1 MLELQQSP
9 LEETIMKL
17 RLAPAG
23 LATQL
28 HRPMR
33 FGRRFRGHELL
44 LRIIQVVLLLWLA
57 VAGAKLIAHGVAVGS
72 RALAGLI
79 S

>member
-1 MLELQQSP
+1 
-9 LEETIMKL
+9 MKL

-28 HRPMR
+28 HRPLR
-33 FGRRFRGHELL
+33 FGRRFRGHELI
-44 LRIIQVVLLLWLA
+44 LRLIQIALIMWLA
-57 VAGAKLIAHGVAVGS
+57 VAGAKLLAHGVALGS
-72 RALAGLI
+72 RALANLV